1 MNASAQKKKKQAIH
15 GTMTIPFVVSS
26 NKIMK
31 MDGTM

>member
-1 MNASAQKKKKQAIH
+1 MQVQEKQAIH
-15 GTMTIPFVVSS
+15 HMMAIPFVVSS